1 MKSQSLLKMNMI
13 CHIEIEGA
21 ANRNAGR
28 RPPLLGSNQK
38 PSSNIFDEAG
48 RAAAM
53 IKAAIRMI
61 SGRSSS
67 GIRKQACHSVER
79 RDGMAG
85 RRGMP
90 PSTML
95 LFSRSSGHFQYEGL
109 RSLGMDERLKCSYR
123 FVSIPAAR
131 EHCARCFWSI
141 TITAIVLVLQLPN
154 AEVSS
159 LYTGEANN
167 YTPEEKECP
176 AQCTALN

>member
-1 MKSQSLLKMNMI
+1 MKSQSLFKMNMI

-28 RPPLLGSNQK
+28 RPPLLGSKQK

-61 SGRSSS
+61 SGRSSC
-67 GIRKQACHSVER
+67 GIRKQACHSGER

-85 RRGMP
+85 RPGML

-95 LFSRSSGHFQYEGL
+95 FSRNSGHFQYEGL
-109 RSLGMDERLKCSYR
+109 RSLGMDERLKCSY
-123 FVSIPAAR
+123 
-131 EHCARCFWSI
+131 
-141 TITAIVLVLQLPN
+141 
-154 AEVSS
+154 
-159 LYTGEANN
+159 
-167 YTPEEKECP
+167 
-176 AQCTALN
+176 